1 MAKKNWARKAVL
13 AVSMTAIFATA
24 CAAPA
29 EQTVTEAPEKE
40 TPVQVAKVT
49 KGALNL
55 QNEIVGTV
63 EPSAAVDI
71 YPKLNGDLQKL
82 NVKKGDNVSKGAVLA
97 EVSASAL
104 RDQLELDQSSLELA
118 QKQYK
123 NLYSSGL
130 NGNAVSDQLT
140 QAEISMEQ
148 AELRLKQTK
157 KNLADAVITSPI
169 SGQVVNVNSELGEF
183 VSPQAPLFTVVTLNP
198 ITLSAKL
205 SANQMQKFLNETE
218 ANVLIPDLNQIVQ
231 AEITYLSPVTDQ
243 TGFYPIEARVANDDL
258 TIKPGMITKFQL
270 EEQLVQDQLLVP
282 TAAIVEKSGSSY
294 VYQIV
299 DGRAVQKEVAIVETQ
314 SELTA
319 VKGEL
324 SEDDM
329 IVVRGQTTLTDG
341 SKVKLI
347 EGAQ

>member
-1 MAKKNWARKAVL
+1 
-13 AVSMTAIFATA
+13 
-24 CAAPA
+24 
-29 EQTVTEAPEKE
+29 
-40 TPVQVAKVT
+40 
-49 KGALNL
+49 
-55 QNEIVGTV
+55 VGTV

-169 SGQVVNVNSELGEF
+169 SGQV
-183 VSPQAPLFTVVTLNP
+183 
-198 ITLSAKL
+198 
-205 SANQMQKFLNETE
+205 
-218 ANVLIPDLNQIVQ
+218 
-231 AEITYLSPVTDQ
+231 
-243 TGFYPIEARVANDDL
+243 
-258 TIKPGMITKFQL
+258 
-270 EEQLVQDQLLVP
+270 
-282 TAAIVEKSGSSY
+282 
-294 VYQIV
+294 
-299 DGRAVQKEVAIVETQ
+299 
-314 SELTA
+314 
-319 VKGEL
+319 
-324 SEDDM
+324 
-329 IVVRGQTTLTDG
+329 
-341 SKVKLI
+341 
-347 EGAQ
+347 

>member
-1 MAKKNWARKAVL
+1 MALATTVL
-13 AVSMTAIFATA
+13 SVVVTA

-29 EQTVTEAPEKE
+29 DQQTVAEAPEKE
-40 TPVQVAKVT
+40 TPVQAAKVT

-82 NVKKGDNVSKGAVLA
+82 NAKKGDNVSKGDVLA

-123 NLYSSGL
+123 NVYSSGI
-130 NGNAVSDQLT
+130 NANAVSDQLT
-140 QAEISMEQ
+140 QAEISLEQ

-169 SGQVVNVNSELGEF
+169 SGQIVNANSELGEY

-205 SANQMQKFLNETE
+205 SANQMQKYLNETD
-218 ANVLIPDLNQIVQ
+218 ATVLIPDLNQTFT

-243 TGFYPIEARVANDDL
+243 TGFYALEASVANDDL
-258 TIKPGMITKFQL
+258 AIKPGMITKFQL
-270 EEQLVQDQLLVP
+270 QEQLVQDQLLVP
-282 TAAIVEKSGSSY
+282 TASIVEKSGSSY
-294 VYQIV
+294 VFVIV
-299 DGRAVQKEVAIVETQ
+299 DGRAVQKEIEIVESQ

-319 VKGEL
+319 IKGEL
-324 SEDDM
+324 SENDM
-329 IVVRGQTTLTDG
+329 IVVKGQTTLSDG
-341 SKVKLI
+341 NKVKLI